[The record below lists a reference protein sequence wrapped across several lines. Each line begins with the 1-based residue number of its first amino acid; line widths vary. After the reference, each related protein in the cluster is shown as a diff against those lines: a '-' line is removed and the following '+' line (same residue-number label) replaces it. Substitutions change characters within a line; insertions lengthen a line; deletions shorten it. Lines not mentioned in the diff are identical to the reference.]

1 MLETVLNTNIKKV
14 TKKDFSIIIQV
25 RTGSK
30 RLPGKVLMKYNDKYL
45 IEIMLLR
52 LLTAFKKEKIILITT
67 NLRED
72 DILIEICKKLKIKT
86 FRGSTNN
93 VLERYIKTA
102 SKYRVNNIVRLT
114 GDCPLID
121 PILIKKM
128 IKIYFQKKFDYFSN
142 CYPYNKRFFPVG
154 SDIEIFNL
162 KILKFIQKSRPNTYE
177 KEHVTTKI
185 LNFYDQ
191 FNCEILIS
199 KKNNSKIRYT
209 LDYYK
214 DYEVIIKILDYLR
227 KKKIYGSYKQI
238 INFLNKNQ
246 KLILYN
252 RQYTEVYY
260 KTKIKKYI

>member
-1 MLETVLNTNIKKV
+1 M
-14 TKKDFSIIIQV
+14 TKKDFSIIVQV

-30 RLPGKVLMKYNDKYL
+30 RLPGKVLMKYKNKSL

-52 LLTAFKKEKIILITT
+52 LLKSFNKEKIILTTT

-72 DILIEICKKLKIKT
+72 DILIKISKKLNIKT

-128 IKIYFQKKFDYFSN
+128 LNIYFQKKFDYFSN
-142 CYPYNKRFFPVG
+142 CYPYNKRSFPVG

-162 KILKFIQKSRPNTYE
+162 KILKFIEKSKPSIYE

-185 LNFYDQ
+185 LKFYDQ
-191 FNCEILIS
+191 FNCEILEL
-199 KKNNSKIRYT
+199 KNNNSKMRYT
-209 LDYYK
+209 IDYYK

-227 KKKIYGSYKQI
+227 KKKIYGSFKQI
-238 INFLNKNQ
+238 INFLNKNP
-246 KLILYN
+246 KLNLYN
-252 RQYTEVYY
+252 RQYSKAYY
-260 KTKIKKYI
+260 KTKMKKYI

>member
-1 MLETVLNTNIKKV
+1 MVSNTNIRKMI
-14 TKKDFSIIIQV
+14 KKDFSIIIQV

-30 RLPGKVLMKYNDKYL
+30 RLPGKVLMEYNNKSL

-52 LLTAFKKEKIILITT
+52 LLTTFKKEKIILTTT

-72 DILIEICKKLKIKT
+72 DILLKISKKLNIKT

-102 SKYRVNNIVRLT
+102 SKYKVNNIVRLT

-128 IKIYFQKKFDYFSN
+128 LNIYFQKKFDYFSN
-142 CYPYNKRFFPVG
+142 CYPYDKRFFPVG
-154 SDIEIFNL
+154 SDVEIFNF
-162 KILKFIQKSRPNTYE
+162 KILKYIKKSKPNIYE

-185 LNFYDQ
+185 LKFYDY
-191 FNCEILIS
+191 FNCQILKL

-238 INFLNKNQ
+238 INFLHKNP
-246 KLILYN
+246 KINLYN
-252 RQYTEVYY
+252 RQYSKAYY